1 MDDKLQRMFHPV
13 QANGRTAVS
22 SYTEIAPSEA
32 LRPYVSCY
40 WYSEP
45 EGDNDNSRLQIASKT
60 TVDRVIPDG
69 CCDILFEHHIADNA
83 YYVRYCGLMERP
95 FVISYSMDNR
105 VRRFGIRFFP
115 GGAYGVIQTP
125 LSCLKN
131 QLCELDALLPRSEST
146 AAEQLFAEE
155 SLVGKVRFAEAFLLS
170 LLSWERMRTDNT
182 MKSVL
187 HHIFRSRGSA
197 QIQSIA
203 KKEVI
208 STRQLNRKFQNWIG
222 VTPKRFSEIVRFQAM
237 VHYMQTSPS
246 IDWSALALVYGFFDQ
261 PHMIRDFKRYYGISP
276 VEAVKECQ
284 LVQRNVR
291 FLQYEYFRE
300 D

>member
-45 EGDNDNSRLQIASKT
+45 EWDNVNSKVQIFSGST
-60 TVDRVIPDG
+60 IDRVIPDG
-69 CCDILFEHHIADNA
+69 CCDILFEHYIAHNT
-83 YYVRYCGLMERP
+83 YHVRYCGLMEQP
-95 FVISYSMDNR
+95 FVVTYAMENS

-131 QLCELDALLPRSEST
+131 QLCELDALLPRSDRT

-155 SLVGKVRFAEAFLLS
+155 SLLGKVRFAEAFLLS
-170 LLSWERMRTDNT
+170 LLRWERVETDNT
-182 MKSVL
+182 MKNVL
-187 HHIFRSRGSA
+187 YHIFRSRGSA
-197 QIQSIA
+197 QITSIA
-203 KKEVI
+203 KKEAI

-222 VTPKRFSEIVRFQAM
+222 VTPKKFSEIIRFQAM
-237 VHYMQTSPS
+237 VHYIEKSKY
-246 IDWSALALVYGFFDQ
+246 IDWAELALAYGFFDQ
-261 PHMIRDFKRYYGISP
+261 PHMIRDFKRYYGVSP

-284 LVQRNVR
+284 LGQRNNR
-291 FLQYEYFRE
+291 FLQYECFRE